1 MLGPLGTLNK
11 FNVNRLLAIA
21 RREAISGNW
30 ENSASLYQKIL
41 EDHPENIA
49 AWVQYGHALKESG
62 NLRSAESAY
71 RVALSLKPILSDTHL
86 QLGHVLKLQ
95 GRVDEAVAAYAQA
108 HSLAP
113 YLRQAEIE
121 LIALDQAPQ
130 RAVRL
135 RDRGALPVVAARKDG
150 EQTDSLVFDVG
161 DLLSYF
167 GHSRLPTGIQRVQI
181 SVLSSLLRRETPGV
195 SIELASF
202 VEGRDFWVSVPADLF
217 LEVLDLAVSGGD
229 LDHPVWKDA
238 RAELSHR
245 IDNGSD
251 IEFTP
256 GATLVSL
263 GTSWWVTNYFLML
276 RQAKARY
283 GIRYVP
289 FIHDLVPIMVPEHC
303 TKELTRDF
311 INWITGA
318 FFHADGCL
326 VNSLS
331 TAKDLG
337 KVAELLGHTIPPP
350 AVIRL
355 DARFATD
362 AGALFPAT
370 NDELRRFFSGREPFV
385 LFVGTIESR
394 KNHLLAFNAWIELI
408 RKRGEKGTPTLVCV
422 GGQGWL
428 TEAAMA
434 RLEAS
439 PLLQRKVKMLSR
451 ISDADLSRLYRHCL
465 FTLYPSSYEGWG
477 LPVTESLS
485 NGKVALTTAI
495 SALPEAGGEFAEYF
509 THQSITDMIAKLERL
524 IDDTSYRD
532 AREAKIRDG
541 YRARTWHEVGDE
553 VIRGALSLSPGRRLN
568 GEAAPAER
576 GSYFP
581 ARRDCYYSLA
591 RNHETGIWPGMTNAE
606 IYRMG
611 VGWWAPEEWGSRTK
625 PGLATLG
632 FALDGGDAGEAH
644 IIYLGL
650 RGRPLEATGY
660 AVRFSGP
667 VSAERTG
674 RLEPDQNRW
683 IILKLPADLQR
694 RGHVQIEIE
703 TDDRADPKPAVD
715 GADNRRIGLGVI
727 GFYICREADPLAR
740 LRFVEALQLGGP
752 EELDGRPEDGSRYV
766 PTADEAPELQH

>member
-1 MLGPLGTLNK
+1 MLGLANLKK
-11 FNVNRLLAIA
+11 FNVQRLLGIA
-21 RREAISGNW
+21 RREAVTGNW
-30 ENSASLYQKIL
+30 ANAAQLYQKIL
-41 EDHPENIA
+41 DDHPENIP

-71 RVALSLKPILSDTHL
+71 RVALSLKPILADTHL

-121 LIALDQAPQ
+121 LIALDQAPR

-135 RDRGALPVVAARKDG
+135 SDRDEARAVEARRHGDEAA
-150 EQTDSLVFDVG
+150 SLVFDVT

-167 GHSRLPTGIQRVQI
+167 EHSRLPTGIQRVQI
-181 SVLSSLLRRETPGV
+181 SVLSSLLRREVPGV
-195 SIELASF
+195 SVALACF
-202 VEGRDFWVSVPADLF
+202 VDRRDFWVSVPADLF

-229 LDHPVWKDA
+229 VDHPVWKDA
-238 RAELSHR
+238 RAELTYR
-245 IDNGSD
+245 IDNGPD
-251 IEFTP
+251 VEFVP

-263 GTSWWVTNYFLML
+263 GTSWWVTNYFLVL
-276 RQAKARY
+276 RQARARY

-289 FIHDLVPIMVPEHC
+289 FIHDLVPVMVPEHC

-326 VNSLS
+326 VNSLA
-331 TAKDLG
+331 TARDLG
-337 KVAELLGHTIPPP
+337 RVAEVLGHAIPPP

-355 DARFATD
+355 DARFASD
-362 AGALFPAT
+362 PGVLFPAAS
-370 NDELRRFFSGREPFV
+370 NELRRFVTGREPFV

-394 KNHLLAFNAWIELI
+394 KNHLLAFNAWLELI

-434 RLEAS
+434 RFEAS

-477 LPVTESLS
+477 LPVTESLCY
-485 NGKVALTTAI
+485 GKVALTTAI

-509 THQSITDMIAKLERL
+509 AHQSVTDMIAKLERL
-524 IDDTSYRD
+524 IDDTRYRS

-541 YRARTWHEVGDE
+541 FQARSWHEIGDE
-553 VIRGALSLSPGRRLN
+553 IVRGALSFSPGRRLD
-568 GEAAPAER
+568 GDAAPAEPR
-576 GSYFP
+576 TYLP
-581 ARRDCYYSLA
+581 AQPDRYYSLA

-611 VGWWAPEEWGSRTK
+611 TGWWAPDESGTWTK
-625 PGLATLG
+625 PGLAALG
-632 FALDGGDAGEAH
+632 FALEGDEAGAAY
-644 IIYLGL
+644 IVYLGL
-650 RGRPLEATGY
+650 RGQPLGGTGY
-660 AVRFSGP
+660 TVRFGGPGSG
-667 VSAERTG
+667 ERTG
-674 RLEPDQNRW
+674 RLRPGETRW
-683 IILKLPADLQR
+683 IILKLSGEVQR
-694 RGHVQIEIE
+694 RGHVRIELE
-703 TDDRADPKPAVD
+703 TDDRADPKAAVD
-715 GADNRRIGLGVI
+715 GADQRRFGIGVI

-766 PTADEAPELQH
+766 PIAE